1 MRKLYLFAAMAA
13 MLAACSS
20 DDLTVEKQ
28 SQQAQQNSEQAVD
41 FDVYVNRGLT
51 RGGIS
56 GPIANT
62 TVIQTGS
69 HKDAGFGVFGY
80 YTDGERYSG
89 ITKPNFFYNQ
99 QVTYGTTTGWTY
111 TPKKY
116 WPNEFGSDAISDQV
130 DRVTLFAYLP
140 WVEVDPLTGTVKP
153 AVESELTGTDEQK
166 AIMRNQKDPT
176 TNIIGM
182 SRNNVTGDPFVK
194 YVATMDATNSVDL
207 CYAVAAEDFTSSN
220 SALNKN
226 NIKKGEPYIDVV
238 KPGLDGKIKF
248 DFKHATAQL
257 KVTVDAVVN
266 AADISTGA
274 NVESDYTRI
283 WIRSVTFEGIT
294 QKGALNLN
302 GGEWYDMNGT
312 NKITTGS
319 LTLFDGR
326 KDGKEAILAATNE
339 TPSSINYKLVQSSAY
354 ELKSNGKIDKPAE
367 PGVTSNPLNLFENGG
382 PDAPVFVIPTN
393 EKMKVTIVYDVETV
407 DPNLAYYLSDGA
419 TQGSTIENSIT
430 KTIETFGNI
439 SAGYCYTLNL
449 HLGMRTV
456 DFDAVVTEWQDMQ
469 ADVDLPSNVQAFA
482 AATSETK
489 STVILP
495 SGDTNYTYE
504 FAITGLNVNEPVT
517 ATMASTDWI
526 TSYSNNSANGAGIA
540 LQSISVN
547 KNTSTKNR
555 EVAGYARWKGNES
568 NKTAAILFRQLGA
581 PLGMSFAFWYGDKDI
596 FLNSTAGNTAFSNDT
611 GGDLTADA
619 NHIKVWKNGV
629 LLKFGIDYS
638 YTYNNPRAQITLT
651 EAAKNDDNFKVYIQS
666 GDAAAETLTFPFP
679 YSLP

>member
-13 MLAACSS
+13 MLASCSS

-153 AVESELTGTDEQK
+153 AVESELSGTDAEKEKQ
-166 AIMRNQKDPT
+166 RNEKDPT

-226 NIKKGEPYIDVV
+226 NIKKGQPYIDVV
-238 KPGLDGKIKF
+238 KPGIDANSKIKF

-266 AADISTGA
+266 AAENGTSSD
-274 NVESDYTRI
+274 NVDADYTRI

-294 QKGALNLN
+294 QKGSLNLN

-339 TPSSINYKLVQSSAY
+339 TPSSINSKLIQSSAY
-354 ELKSNGKIDKPAE
+354 VFGTGGVIDDSKNE
-367 PGVTSNPLNLFENGG
+367 PGVIKTKQNLFNSATDND
-382 PDAPVFVIPTN
+382 PILVIPTN

-407 DPNLAYYLSDGA
+407 DKNLAYYLSDGS
-419 TQGSTIENSIT
+419 TQGSTIENSIS

-439 SAGYCYTLNL
+439 TAGYCYTLNL

-456 DFDAVVTEWQDMQ
+456 DFDAE
-469 ADVDLPSNVQAFA
+469 
-482 AATSETK
+482 
-489 STVILP
+489 
-495 SGDTNYTYE
+495 
-504 FAITGLNVNEPVT
+504 VT
-517 ATMASTDWI
+517 A
-526 TSYSNNSANGAGIA
+526 
-540 LQSISVN
+540 L
-547 KNTSTKNR
+547 
-555 EVAGYARWKGNES
+555 
-568 NKTAAILFRQLGA
+568 
-581 PLGMSFAFWYGDKDI
+581 
-596 FLNSTAGNTAFSNDT
+596 
-611 GGDLTADA
+611 
-619 NHIKVWKNGV
+619 
-629 LLKFGIDYS
+629 
-638 YTYNNPRAQITLT
+638 
-651 EAAKNDDNFKVYIQS
+651 
-666 GDAAAETLTFPFP
+666 
-679 YSLP
+679 